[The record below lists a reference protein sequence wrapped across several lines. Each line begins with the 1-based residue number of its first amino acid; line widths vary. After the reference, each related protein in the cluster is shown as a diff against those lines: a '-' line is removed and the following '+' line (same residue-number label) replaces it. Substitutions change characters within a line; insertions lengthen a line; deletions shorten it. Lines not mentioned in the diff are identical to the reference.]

1 MEVLGKA
8 LRLLTTGDSEVYFLA
23 FSTARF
29 AIISVLISSAI
40 GIPIGLLLAF
50 GSFPG
55 RKALSII
62 FNAAMAVPTVVI
74 GLFVYSLF
82 ARTGVFGR
90 APILFTPVAV
100 VVGQALFAI
109 PVVVSLTTS
118 GLDRIDRRFGET
130 LFTLGIVGYRRYLF
144 GFREAADE
152 IFHAVLA
159 SFGRVVGEVGISMM
173 LGGNIRWYT
182 RTLTT
187 AIVLETGKGNFE
199 FAMALGAIL
208 LGIAVIINAIVQIIA
223 ERIRSGKHD

>member
-1 MEVLGKA
+1 MEVFGRA
-8 LRLLTTGDSEVYFLA
+8 LSLLTSGNPEVFFLA
-23 FSTARF
+23 FSTLRF
-29 AIISVLISSAI
+29 AILSVLISSVL
-40 GIPIGLLLAF
+40 GIPIGLALAF
-50 GSFPG
+50 GAFPG

-62 FNAAMAVPTVVI
+62 FSGAMAIPTVVI

-90 APILFTPVAV
+90 APILFKPVAV
-100 VVGQALFAI
+100 VIGQALFAV

-118 GLDRIDRRFGET
+118 GLNRIDPRFRES
-130 LFTLGIVGYRRYLF
+130 LVTLGIVGYRRFLF
-144 GFREAADE
+144 GAREAADE

-208 LGIAVIINAIVQIIA
+208 LGIAVTINAILQIVA
-223 ERIRSGKHD
+223 ARLNTGKHA